1 MTQTIN
7 DHAKL
12 MKALG
17 AAGAAGLVLGGVGYV
32 MVSQNQDVVKAAQ
45 TETQISQAHQKAI
58 KKADA
63 GVKKAVS
70 AKVRRKSRRTV
81 NKYVNNAAKLI
92 KRAKTDQNDDISLS
106 QTKTALTKILNT
118 VKHPGIA
125 HMKSARK
132 AINAVSSMSTRNSL
146 DRRYTR
152 NMAKFVSRSTHKSQK
167 TVLSQTNP
175 VDKVKAKKA
184 VKTTNGIQY
193 TNNPAYPNNPLDR
206 KLTADDKLAVE
217 AENKASAR
225 SYTLD
230 EIKAERKQNKY
241 FMSNTYSSFL
251 NDISDGKYS
260 WSDIPGKNNMDKWQ
274 HLADHLGLK
283 LTPNNKRWTMREL
296 DNLDAKQ
303 NKSKRRKIWSKCYK
317 KYAFTVWASDLTN
330 NDPNGLVGGILSGL
344 DNESKARSEY
354 HRLADTK
361 AQKAQHAKDRKAD
374 EEESFEGAIYD
385 PKTGKV
391 IDTTKE
397 YKKLVK
403 SGMSRQEAQ
412 DKISEE
418 YDDKNMSAQ
427 EAQENEIRNQNL
439 WGQFFH

>member
-1 MTQTIN
+1 
-7 DHAKL
+7 
-12 MKALG
+12 MKKHVNLIATSLLS
-17 AAGAAGLVLGGVGYV
+17 AGLVLGGVGSV

-45 TETQISQAHQKAI
+45 TETQISQAHQNAI

-92 KRAKTDQNDDISLS
+92 KRAQTSQNDDISLS

-118 VKHPGIA
+118 VNHPDIA

-132 AINAVSSMSTRNSL
+132 AINAVSSMSTRSSL
-146 DRRYTR
+146 DLRYTH
-152 NMAKFVSRSTHKSQK
+152 NMAKFVSYSTHKSQT

-175 VDKVKAKKA
+175 VAKAKAQKA
-184 VKTTNGIQY
+184 ATKSNKTYN
-193 TNNPAYPNNPLDR
+193 NNPLNR
-206 KLTADDKLAVE
+206 KLTEDDRLAV
-217 AENKASAR
+217 KAIN
-225 SYTLD
+225 D
-230 EIKAERKQNKY
+230 EMEHSHTPSQLEKLSKTNKY
-241 FMSNTYSSFL
+241 YNNNSTMGPFL
-251 NDISDGKYS
+251 DDIQDGKYS
-260 WSDIPGKNNMDKWQ
+260 WSDIPGKDKMDKLNN
-274 HLADHLGLK
+274 LADHLGVHITSNGK
-283 LTPNNKRWTMREL
+283 HWTMNEL
-296 DNLDAKQ
+296 KKLDHKE
-303 NKSKRRKIWSKCYK
+303 NKSRRDRIKSQCYQ
-317 KYAFTVWASDLTN
+317 KYAFSHWVRYLTN
-330 NDPNGLVGGILSGL
+330 DQPDNIALTTDWFDGL
-344 DNESKARSEY
+344 DNESKALSEF

-361 AQKAQHAKDRKAD
+361 KQKAQRAKDRKAD
-374 EEESFEGAIYD
+374 EEASFEGAIYD

-418 YDDKNMSAQ
+418 HDDKNISDQ

>member
-7 DHAKL
+7 DHVKL

-17 AAGAAGLVLGGVGYV
+17 AAGAAGLMLGGVGSV
-32 MVSQNQDVVKAAQ
+32 MLSQNQEVVKAAQ
-45 TETQISQAHQKAI
+45 TETQISQAHQNAI

-92 KRAKTDQNDDISLS
+92 KRAQTDQNDDISLS

-125 HMKSARK
+125 HMKSARQ
-132 AINAVSSMSTRNSL
+132 AINAVSSMSTRGSL

-152 NMAKFVSRSTHKSQK
+152 NMAKLISHSTHKSQK

-175 VDKVKAKKA
+175 VAKVKAEKA
-184 VKTTNGIQY
+184 VKTTKTY
-193 TNNPAYPNNPLDR
+193 TNNPLNR
-206 KLTADDKLAVE
+206 KLTKEDKLA
-217 AENKASAR
+217 
-225 SYTLD
+225 
-230 EIKAERKQNKY
+230 IKAYNDQMRHGYTPDQLEKLEKKNPY
-241 FMSNTYSSFL
+241 YNNNSTMGPFL
-251 NDISDGKYS
+251 DDIQKGKYS
-260 WSDIPGKNNMDKWQ
+260 WSDIPGKYKIDKLNNLIK
-274 HLADHLGLK
+274 HLGLDVPLNGKHWTESEITK
-283 LTPNNKRWTMREL
+283 LDHKTYH
-296 DNLDAKQ
+296 
-303 NKSKRRKIWSKCYK
+303 SKRDRIWSKCYQ
-317 KYAFTVWASDLTN
+317 KYAFSHWVRDLTG
-330 NDPNGLVGGILSGL
+330 DYGDGALATDMLDGL
-344 DNESKARSEY
+344 DNESKAISEY

-361 AQKAQHAKDRKAD
+361 AQKAQRAKDRKAE

-385 PKTGKV
+385 PNTGKV
-391 IDTTKE
+391 VDTTKE

-418 YDDKNMSAQ
+418 YDDKNISAQ

>member
-1 MTQTIN
+1 
-7 DHAKL
+7 
-12 MKALG
+12 MKKHVNLIATSLLS
-17 AAGAAGLVLGGVGYV
+17 ASLVLGGVGSV
-32 MVSQNQDVVKAAQ
+32 MLSQNQDIVKAAQ
-45 TETQISQAHQKAI
+45 SETQISKAHQKAI

-92 KRAKTDQNDDISLS
+92 KRAQTDQNDDISLS

-132 AINAVSSMSTRNSL
+132 AINAVSSMSTRGSL

-152 NMAKFVSRSTHKSQK
+152 NMAKFVSHSTHKSQK

-175 VDKVKAKKA
+175 VAKVKAKKA
-184 VKTTNGIQY
+184 ATKSTKTY
-193 TNNPAYPNNPLDR
+193 TNNPLNR
-206 KLTADDKLAVE
+206 KLTKDDRLAV
-217 AENKASAR
+217 KA
-225 SYTLD
+225 
-230 EIKAERKQNKY
+230 
-241 FMSNTYSSFL
+241 L
-251 NDISDGKYS
+251 NDEMEHSHTIDQLDQLAKKNPYYNNNSTMGPFLDDIQDGKYS
-260 WSDIPGKNNMDKWQ
+260 WSDIPGKDKMDKLNK
-274 HLADHLGLK
+274 LADHLGVHITLNGK
-283 LTPNNKRWTMREL
+283 HWTMSEL
-296 DNLDAKQ
+296 NKLDHQENRSRRARI
-303 NKSKRRKIWSKCYK
+303 KSQCYQ
-317 KYAFTVWASDLTN
+317 KYAFSHWVRELTN
-330 NDPNGLVGGILSGL
+330 DQPDNIVLATEMFDGL
-344 DNESKARSEY
+344 DNESKAISEY

-361 AQKAQHAKDRKAD
+361 KQKAQRAKERKAD

-385 PKTGKV
+385 PKTGKL

-418 YDDKNMSAQ
+418 HYDKNISAQ

>member
-1 MTQTIN
+1 MIWRII
-7 DHAKL
+7 
-12 MKALG
+12 MKKHVNLIATSLLS
-17 AAGAAGLVLGGVGYV
+17 ASLVLGGVGYV
-32 MVSQNQDVVKAAQ
+32 MLSQNQDIVKAAQ
-45 TETQISQAHQKAI
+45 SETQISKAHQKAI

-92 KRAKTDQNDDISLS
+92 KRAQTDQNDDISLS

-152 NMAKFVSRSTHKSQK
+152 NMAKFVSHSTHKSQK

-175 VDKVKAKKA
+175 VAKVKAKKA
-184 VKTTNGIQY
+184 VKKSNGVKY
-193 TNNPAYPNNPLDR
+193 TNNPLER
-206 KLTADDKLAVE
+206 KLTKDDRLAV
-217 AENKASAR
+217 KAINDEMEHG
-225 SYTLD
+225 YTPDQLD
-230 EIKAERKQNKY
+230 QLAKKNPY
-241 FMSNTYSSFL
+241 YNNNSTDGPFL
-251 NDISDGKYS
+251 DDIQDGKYS
-260 WSDIPGKNNMDKWQ
+260 WSDIPGKDKMDKLNK
-274 HLADHLGLK
+274 LADHLGVRIALNGK
-283 LTPNNKRWTMREL
+283 HWTMSEL
-296 DNLDAKQ
+296 KKLDHQENRSRRARI
-303 NKSKRRKIWSKCYK
+303 KSQCYK
-317 KYAFTVWASDLTN
+317 KYAFSHWVRYLTN
-330 NDPNGLVGGILSGL
+330 DQPDNITLATEMFDGL
-344 DNESKARSEY
+344 DNESKAMSEF

-361 AQKAQHAKDRKAD
+361 KQKAQRAKDRKAD
-374 EEESFEGAIYD
+374 EEASFEGAIYD

-418 YDDKNMSAQ
+418 HDDKNISAQ

>member
-1 MTQTIN
+1 MTQTLN

-32 MVSQNQDVVKAAQ
+32 MVSQNQDVVRAAQ
-45 TETQISQAHQKAI
+45 TETQISQAHQNAI
-58 KKADA
+58 KQADA

-92 KRAKTDQNDDISLS
+92 KRAQTDQNDDISLS

-125 HMKSARK
+125 HMRSARK
-132 AINAVSSMSTRNSL
+132 AINAVSSMSTRGSL

-152 NMAKFVSRSTHKSQK
+152 NMAKFVSHSIHKSQK

-175 VDKVKAKKA
+175 VAKVKAKKVA
-184 VKTTNGIQY
+184 KKSNKTYN
-193 TNNPAYPNNPLDR
+193 NNPLNR
-206 KLTADDKLAVE
+206 KLTKDDRLAV
-217 AENKASAR
+217 KAIN
-225 SYTLD
+225 D
-230 EIKAERKQNKY
+230 EIEHSHTPSQLEKLSKTNKY
-241 FMSNTYSSFL
+241 YNNNSTMGPFL
-251 NDISDGKYS
+251 DDIEDGKYS
-260 WSDIPGKNNMDKWQ
+260 WSDIPGKDKMDKLNK
-274 HLADHLGLK
+274 LADHLGFHITSNGK
-283 LTPNNKRWTMREL
+283 HWTMSEL
-296 DNLDAKQ
+296 NKLDHQKNRSRRARI
-303 NKSKRRKIWSKCYK
+303 KSQCYQ
-317 KYAFTVWASDLTN
+317 KYAFSHWVRELTYDQPN
-330 NDPNGLVGGILSGL
+330 NVILVTDWFDGL
-344 DNESKARSEY
+344 DNESKALSEY

-361 AQKAQHAKDRKAD
+361 AQKAQRAKERKAD
-374 EEESFEGAIYD
+374 EEESFEGSIYD
-385 PKTGKV
+385 PKTGKF

-418 YDDKNMSAQ
+418 HDDKNISAQ

>member
-1 MTQTIN
+1 MTQSIN

-32 MVSQNQDVVKAAQ
+32 MMSQNQEVVKAAQ
-45 TETQISQAHQKAI
+45 TETQISKAHQNAI

-92 KRAKTDQNDDISLS
+92 KRAQTSPNDDISLS

-132 AINAVSSMSTRNSL
+132 AINAVSSMSTRDSL

-152 NMAKFVSRSTHKSQK
+152 NMAKFVSHSTHKSQK

-175 VDKVKAKKA
+175 VAKAKAKKA
-184 VKTTNGIQY
+184 AKKSNKTY
-193 TNNPAYPNNPLDR
+193 TNNPLNR
-206 KLTADDKLAVE
+206 KLTEDDRLAV
-217 AENKASAR
+217 SANNDQMEHG
-225 SYTLD
+225 YTPDQLD
-230 EIKAERKQNKY
+230 QLAKKNPY
-241 FMSNTYSSFL
+241 YNNNSTNGPFL
-251 NDISDGKYS
+251 DDIQKGKYS
-260 WSDIPGKNNMDKWQ
+260 WSDIPGKDKMDKLNK
-274 HLADHLGLK
+274 LADHLGFHITLNGK
-283 LTPNNKRWTMREL
+283 HWTMSEL
-296 DNLDAKQ
+296 NKLDHQ
-303 NKSKRRKIWSKCYK
+303 ENKSRRARIKSECYK
-317 KYAFTVWASDLTN
+317 KYAFSHWVRYLTN
-330 NDPNGLVGGILSGL
+330 DQPERSELATEMFDGF
-344 DNESKARSEY
+344 DNESKALSEF

-361 AQKAQHAKDRKAD
+361 AQKAQRAKERKAD

-385 PKTGKV
+385 PKTGKF

-418 YDDKNMSAQ
+418 HYDKNISAQ

>member
-17 AAGAAGLVLGGVGYV
+17 AAGAAGLVLGGASYV
-32 MVSQNQDVVKAAQ
+32 MMSQNQDVVKAAQ
-45 TETQISQAHQKAI
+45 TETQISQAHQNAI

-92 KRAKTDQNDDISLS
+92 KRAQTSPNDDISLS

-125 HMKSARK
+125 HMRSARK
-132 AINAVSSMSTRNSL
+132 AINAVSSMSTRGSL

-152 NMAKFVSRSTHKSQK
+152 NMAKFVSHSTHKSQK

-175 VDKVKAKKA
+175 VAKVKAKKSA
-184 VKTTNGIQY
+184 TKSTKTY
-193 TNNPAYPNNPLDR
+193 TNNPLNR
-206 KLTADDKLAVE
+206 KLTADDRLAV
-217 AENKASAR
+217 KAINDEYAHD
-225 SYTLD
+225 YTLD
-230 EIKAERKQNKY
+230 QLNELRKTNPY
-241 FMSNTYSSFL
+241 YNTNYSSPFI
-251 NDISDGKYS
+251 NDIDNGKYKL
-260 WSDIPGKNNMDKWQ
+260 SDIPGKDNLDRWQ
-274 HLADHLGLK
+274 KLADHLGIH
-283 LTPNNKRWTMREL
+283 LTTGKRLTMSEL
-296 DNLDAKQ
+296 NRLDKQ
-303 NKSKRRKIWSKCYK
+303 QNTSKRAKIWSKCYK
-317 KYAFTVWASDLTN
+317 KYAFVHWVDALTN
-330 NDPNGLVGGILSGL
+330 DLPRSQQVYAGEFRGL
-344 DNESKARSEY
+344 DNESKALSEY

-361 AQKAQHAKDRKAD
+361 KQKAQRAKERKAD

-418 YDDKNMSAQ
+418 YDDKNISAQ

>member
-17 AAGAAGLVLGGVGYV
+17 AAGAAGLMLGGVGYV

-45 TETQISQAHQKAI
+45 TETQISQAHQNAI

-92 KRAKTDQNDDISLS
+92 KRAQTDQNDDISLS

-152 NMAKFVSRSTHKSQK
+152 NMAKFVSHSTHKSQK

-175 VDKVKAKKA
+175 VAKAKAKKSA
-184 VKTTNGIQY
+184 TKKTYN
-193 TNNPAYPNNPLDR
+193 NNPLDR
-206 KLTADDKLAVE
+206 KLTKEDKLAV
-217 AENKASAR
+217 KA
-225 SYTLD
+225 
-230 EIKAERKQNKY
+230 
-241 FMSNTYSSFL
+241 L
-251 NDISDGKYS
+251 NDQMEHGYTPDQLDQLAKKNPYYNNNSTDGPFLDDIEDGKYS
-260 WSDIPGKNNMDKWQ
+260 WSDIPGKDKMDKLNK
-274 HLADHLGLK
+274 LADHLGVRIALNGK
-283 LTPNNKRWTMREL
+283 HWTMSEL
-296 DNLDAKQ
+296 NKLDHQK
-303 NKSKRRKIWSKCYK
+303 NHSKRGRIWSQCYQ
-317 KYAFTVWASDLTN
+317 KYAFSHWVRELTYDQPDN
-330 NDPNGLVGGILSGL
+330 ILLATDMFDGL
-344 DNESKARSEY
+344 DNESKAISEY

-361 AQKAQHAKDRKAD
+361 KQKAQRAKERKAD
-374 EEESFEGAIYD
+374 EEESFEGGIYD
-385 PKTGKV
+385 PKTGKF

-397 YKKLVK
+397 FKKLVK

-418 YDDKNMSAQ
+418 YDDKNISAQ

>member
-1 MTQTIN
+1 MEII
-7 DHAKL
+7 
-12 MKALG
+12 MKKHVNLIATSLLS
-17 AAGAAGLVLGGVGYV
+17 AGLVLGGVGSV
-32 MVSQNQDVVKAAQ
+32 MLSQNQDVVKAAQ
-45 TETQISQAHQKAI
+45 TETQISQAHQNAI

-92 KRAKTDQNDDISLS
+92 KRAKTSKNDDISLS

-125 HMKSARK
+125 HMKAARK
-132 AINAVSSMSTRNSL
+132 AINAVSSKSTRNSL
-146 DRRYTR
+146 DRRYTL

-175 VDKVKAKKA
+175 VAKVKAKRA
-184 VKTTNGIQY
+184 VKKSNKTY
-193 TNNPAYPNNPLDR
+193 TNNPLER
-206 KLTADDKLAVE
+206 KLTKDDRLAV
-217 AENKASAR
+217 KAINDEMEHG
-225 SYTLD
+225 YTPDQLD
-230 EIKAERKQNKY
+230 QLAKKNPY
-241 FMSNTYSSFL
+241 YNNNSTDGPFL
-251 NDISDGKYS
+251 DDIQDGKYS
-260 WSDIPGKNNMDKWQ
+260 WSDIPGKDKMDKLNK
-274 HLADHLGLK
+274 LADHLGVRIALNGK
-283 LTPNNKRWTMREL
+283 HWTMSEL
-296 DNLDAKQ
+296 KKLDHQENRSRRARI
-303 NKSKRRKIWSKCYK
+303 KSQCYQ
-317 KYAFTVWASDLTN
+317 KYAFSHWVRYLTN
-330 NDPNGLVGGILSGL
+330 DQPDNIVLATDMFDGL
-344 DNESKARSEY
+344 DNESKAISEY

-361 AQKAQHAKDRKAD
+361 KQKAQRAKDRKAD

-385 PKTGKV
+385 PKTGKL

-418 YDDKNMSAQ
+418 HDDKNISAQ

-439 WGQFFH
+439 WSQFFH

>member
-1 MTQTIN
+1 
-7 DHAKL
+7 
-12 MKALG
+12 MKKHVNLIATSLLST
-17 AAGAAGLVLGGVGYV
+17 GLVLGGVGSV

-92 KRAKTDQNDDISLS
+92 KRAKTSKNDDISLS

-132 AINAVSSMSTRNSL
+132 AINAVSSMSTRGSL

-152 NMAKFVSRSTHKSQK
+152 NMAKFVSRSTHKSQQ

-175 VDKVKAKKA
+175 VAKVKAKKVA
-184 VKTTNGIQY
+184 KKKTYN
-193 TNNPAYPNNPLDR
+193 NNPLNR
-206 KLTADDKLAVE
+206 KLTKDDRLAV
-217 AENKASAR
+217 KA
-225 SYTLD
+225 
-230 EIKAERKQNKY
+230 
-241 FMSNTYSSFL
+241 L
-251 NDISDGKYS
+251 NDEMEHSHTIDQLDQLAKKNPYYNNNSTMGPFLDDIQDGKYS
-260 WSDIPGKNNMDKWQ
+260 WSDIPGKDKMDKLNK
-274 HLADHLGLK
+274 LADHLGVDITSNGK
-283 LTPNNKRWTMREL
+283 HWTMSEL
-296 DNLDAKQ
+296 NKLDHQKNRSRRARI
-303 NKSKRRKIWSKCYK
+303 KSQCYQ
-317 KYAFTVWASDLTN
+317 KYAFSHWVRYLTN
-330 NDPNGLVGGILSGL
+330 DQPDNIALATDCFDGL
-344 DNESKARSEY
+344 DNESKAISEY

-361 AQKAQHAKDRKAD
+361 AQKAQRAKERKAD
-374 EEESFEGAIYD
+374 EEESFEGSIYD
-385 PKTGKV
+385 PKTGKF

-418 YDDKNMSAQ
+418 HYDKNISAQ
-427 EAQENEIRNQNL
+427 EAQENEIRNQIL
-439 WGQFFH
+439 FGPFFH

>member
-45 TETQISQAHQKAI
+45 TETQISQAHQNAI

-92 KRAKTDQNDDISLS
+92 KRAQTDQNDDISLS

-152 NMAKFVSRSTHKSQK
+152 NMAKFVSYSTHKSQT

-175 VDKVKAKKA
+175 VAKVKAKKT
-184 VKTTNGIQY
+184 VTKSTKTY
-193 TNNPAYPNNPLDR
+193 TNNPLNR
-206 KLTADDKLAVE
+206 KLTEDDRLAV
-217 AENKASAR
+217 KA
-225 SYTLD
+225 
-230 EIKAERKQNKY
+230 
-241 FMSNTYSSFL
+241 L
-251 NDISDGKYS
+251 NDQMEHGYTPDQLDQLAKKNPYYNNNSTDGPFLDDIQDGKYS
-260 WSDIPGKNNMDKWQ
+260 WSDIPGKDKMDKLNK
-274 HLADHLGLK
+274 LADHLGVRIALNGK
-283 LTPNNKRWTMREL
+283 HWTMSEL
-296 DNLDAKQ
+296 DKLDHQKNRSRRARI
-303 NKSKRRKIWSKCYK
+303 KSQCYQ
-317 KYAFTVWASDLTN
+317 KYAFSHWVRELTYDQPDN
-330 NDPNGLVGGILSGL
+330 ILLATEMFDGL
-344 DNESKARSEY
+344 DNESKALSEY

-361 AQKAQHAKDRKAD
+361 KQKAQRAKDRKAD

-385 PKTGKV
+385 PKTGKF

-418 YDDKNMSAQ
+418 HDDKNISAQ

>member
-1 MTQTIN
+1 MIWRII
-7 DHAKL
+7 
-12 MKALG
+12 MKKHVNLIATSLLS
-17 AAGAAGLVLGGVGYV
+17 AGLVLGGVGSV
-32 MVSQNQDVVKAAQ
+32 MLSQNQDIVKAAQ
-45 TETQISQAHQKAI
+45 SETQISKAHQKAI

-92 KRAKTDQNDDISLS
+92 KRAKTSKNDDISLS

-132 AINAVSSMSTRNSL
+132 AINAVSSKSTRNSL

-152 NMAKFVSRSTHKSQK
+152 NMAKFVSRSTHKSQQ
-167 TVLSQTNP
+167 TVLRQTNP
-175 VDKVKAKKA
+175 VAKAKAKKNDK
-184 VKTTNGIQY
+184 VYN
-193 TNNPAYPNNPLDR
+193 NNPLNR
-206 KLTADDKLAVE
+206 KLTNDDKLAV
-217 AENKASAR
+217 KAINDEYAHD
-225 SYTLD
+225 YTLD
-230 EIKAERKQNKY
+230 QLNELRKTNPY
-241 FMSNTYSSFL
+241 YNTNTSSPFI
-251 NDISDGKYS
+251 NDIDNGKYKL
-260 WSDIPGKNNMDKWQ
+260 SDIPGKDNLDRWQ
-274 HLADHLGLK
+274 KLADHLGIH
-283 LTPNNKRWTMREL
+283 LTTGKRLTMSEL
-296 DNLDAKQ
+296 NRLDKQ
-303 NKSKRRKIWSKCYK
+303 QNTSKRAKIWSKCYK
-317 KYAFTVWASDLTN
+317 KYAFVHWVDALTN
-330 NDPNGLVGGILSGL
+330 DLPRSQQVYAGEFRGL
-344 DNESKARSEY
+344 DNESKAMSEF

-361 AQKAQHAKDRKAD
+361 KQKAQRAKDRKAD

-418 YDDKNMSAQ
+418 YDDKNISAQ

>member
-1 MTQTIN
+1 MIWRII
-7 DHAKL
+7 
-12 MKALG
+12 MKKHVNLIATSLLST
-17 AAGAAGLVLGGVGYV
+17 GLVLGGVGSV

-45 TETQISQAHQKAI
+45 TETQISQAHQNAI

-81 NKYVNNAAKLI
+81 NKYANNAAKLI
-92 KRAKTDQNDDISLS
+92 KRAQTDQNDDISLS

-152 NMAKFVSRSTHKSQK
+152 NMAKFVSYSTHKSQT
-167 TVLSQTNP
+167 TVLNQTNP
-175 VDKVKAKKA
+175 VAKVKAKKA
-184 VKTTNGIQY
+184 VTKSNKTY
-193 TNNPAYPNNPLDR
+193 TNNPLNR
-206 KLTADDKLAVE
+206 KLTEDDRLAI
-217 AENKASAR
+217 SANNDQMEHG
-225 SYTLD
+225 YTPDQLD
-230 EIKAERKQNKY
+230 QLAKKNPY
-241 FMSNTYSSFL
+241 YNNNSTNGPFL
-251 NDISDGKYS
+251 DDIQKGKYS
-260 WSDIPGKNNMDKWQ
+260 WSDIPGKDKMDKLNK
-274 HLADHLGLK
+274 LADHLGFHITLNGK
-283 LTPNNKRWTMREL
+283 HWTMSEL
-296 DNLDAKQ
+296 NKLDHQK
-303 NKSKRRKIWSKCYK
+303 NRSRRDRIRSECYK
-317 KYAFTVWASDLTN
+317 KYAFSHWVRYLTN
-330 NDPNGLVGGILSGL
+330 DQPDNVTLATEMFDGL
-344 DNESKARSEY
+344 DNESKAISEY

-361 AQKAQHAKDRKAD
+361 KQKAQRAKDRKAD
-374 EEESFEGAIYD
+374 EEASFEGAIYD

-418 YDDKNMSAQ
+418 HDDKNISAQ

>member
-1 MTQTIN
+1 MTQSIN

-17 AAGAAGLVLGGVGYV
+17 AAGAAGLMLGGVGYV

-45 TETQISQAHQKAI
+45 TETQISKAHQNAI

-92 KRAKTDQNDDISLS
+92 KRAQTDQNDDISLS

-132 AINAVSSMSTRNSL
+132 AINAVSSMSTRGSL

-152 NMAKFVSRSTHKSQK
+152 NMAKFVSHSTHKSQK

-175 VDKVKAKKA
+175 VAKVKAKKA
-184 VKTTNGIQY
+184 ATKSNKTY
-193 TNNPAYPNNPLDR
+193 TNNPLNR
-206 KLTADDKLAVE
+206 KLTEADRLAV
-217 AENKASAR
+217 KA
-225 SYTLD
+225 
-230 EIKAERKQNKY
+230 
-241 FMSNTYSSFL
+241 L
-251 NDISDGKYS
+251 NDQMEHGYTPDQLDQLAKKNPYYNNNSTDGPFLDDIQDGKYS
-260 WSDIPGKNNMDKWQ
+260 WSDIPGKDKMDKLNK
-274 HLADHLGLK
+274 LADHLGVHITSNGK
-283 LTPNNKRWTMREL
+283 HWTMSEL
-296 DNLDAKQ
+296 NKLDHQENRSRRARI
-303 NKSKRRKIWSKCYK
+303 KSQCYQ
-317 KYAFTVWASDLTN
+317 KYAFSHWVSYLTN
-330 NDPNGLVGGILSGL
+330 DQPDNIALATEMFDGL
-344 DNESKARSEY
+344 DNESKAISEY

-361 AQKAQHAKDRKAD
+361 AQKAQRAKERKAD

-385 PKTGKV
+385 PKTGKL

-412 DKISEE
+412 DKISAE
-418 YDDKNMSAQ
+418 YDDKKISPQ

>member
-1 MTQTIN
+1 
-7 DHAKL
+7 
-12 MKALG
+12 MKKHVNLIATSLLS
-17 AAGAAGLVLGGVGYV
+17 ASLVLGGVGYV
-32 MVSQNQDVVKAAQ
+32 MLSQNQDIVKAAQ
-45 TETQISQAHQKAI
+45 SETQISKAHQKAI

-92 KRAKTDQNDDISLS
+92 KRAQTDQNDDISLS

-152 NMAKFVSRSTHKSQK
+152 NMAKFVSHSTHKSQK

-175 VDKVKAKKA
+175 VAKVKAKKA
-184 VKTTNGIQY
+184 VKKSNGVKY
-193 TNNPAYPNNPLDR
+193 TNNPLER
-206 KLTADDKLAVE
+206 KLTKDDRLAV
-217 AENKASAR
+217 KAINDEMEHG
-225 SYTLD
+225 YTPDQLD
-230 EIKAERKQNKY
+230 QLAKKNPY
-241 FMSNTYSSFL
+241 YNNNSTDGPFL
-251 NDISDGKYS
+251 DDIQDGKYS
-260 WSDIPGKNNMDKWQ
+260 WSDIPGKDKMDKLNK
-274 HLADHLGLK
+274 LADHLGVRIALNGK
-283 LTPNNKRWTMREL
+283 HWTMSEL
-296 DNLDAKQ
+296 KKLDHQENRSRRARI
-303 NKSKRRKIWSKCYK
+303 KSQCYK
-317 KYAFTVWASDLTN
+317 KYAFSHWVRYLTN
-330 NDPNGLVGGILSGL
+330 DQPDNITLATEMFDGL
-344 DNESKARSEY
+344 DNESKAMSEF

-361 AQKAQHAKDRKAD
+361 KQKAQRAKDRKAD
-374 EEESFEGAIYD
+374 EEASFEGAIYD

-418 YDDKNMSAQ
+418 HDDKNISAQ